1 MEILIIIAIFAALFG
16 LLTFW
21 HFPADWLFQNHM
33 EAIKKSKDRK
43 VRAWHCL
50 KYALAFVP
58 LLLLM
63 RTRMNY
69 DGPTLLADANFYGA
83 LVILFVSH
91 YIIDSYI
98 PVMLWAKYIRKD
110 PVFAQVR
117 PMVKKSEKKEPRKG
131 WEDKVVDQPTQ
142 QWLYEDDGKAL
153 EAMFTR
159 PVGAILCI
167 TMDQLFHIIC
177 LLPIPILMMR

>member
-21 HFPADWLFQNHM
+21 HFPADWLFQNHK
-33 EAIKKSKDRK
+33 EAITKSKDRK

-50 KYALAFVP
+50 KYAAAFVP
-58 LLLLM
+58 LLLLL
-63 RTRMNY
+63 RVRMDSGAPMVDIDVHFY
-69 DGPTLLADANFYGA
+69 AALA
-83 LVILFVSH
+83 ILFVTH

-98 PVMLWAKYIRKD
+98 PVMLWAKYVRKD
-110 PVFAQVR
+110 PHFLQVR
-117 PMVKKSEKKEPRKG
+117 PKTKPNEKKEPRKG
-131 WEDKVVDQPTQ
+131 WEDKVVDEPTGGY
-142 QWLYEDDGKAL
+142 LYENDGKAL
-153 EAMFTR
+153 EAMFSV

-177 LLPIPILMMR
+177 LLPVAILMMR